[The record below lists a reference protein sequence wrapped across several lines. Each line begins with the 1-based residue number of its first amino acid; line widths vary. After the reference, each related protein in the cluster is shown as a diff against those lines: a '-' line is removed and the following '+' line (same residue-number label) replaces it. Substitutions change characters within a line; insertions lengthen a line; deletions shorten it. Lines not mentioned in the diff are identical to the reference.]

1 MTKQAVLPMV
11 ALALV
16 LGALATIPSGP
27 YLRWLQA
34 LSGSDIAVTVG

>member
-1 MTKQAVLPMV
+1 MV

-16 LGALATIPSGP
+16 LGALATIPAGP

-34 LSGSDIAVTVG
+34 LSGSDIAVAVGRGGTTTFD